1 MPRHRPEAVAN
12 EFLQRAGKAGL
23 TQMQIQ
29 KLVYIAHGWT
39 LALTDEPLTAI
50 EPEAWDRGPVYPELR
65 DKISHVGSKPL
76 RETIHE
82 NDENPFAV
90 LGSAPRGAAIRSEFN
105 SDETTIIDR
114 VWKRYGNLHGFRLS
128 DLTHAQDTPW
138 RKTYSERG
146 RNAPIANE
154 DTKSHYVGLAK
165 AIVQRR
171 QKGQN

>member
-12 EFLQRAGKAGL
+12 EFLRHAGKAGL

-39 LALTDEPLTAI
+39 LALTGEPLTAI

-76 RETIHE
+76 RDTIRE
-82 NDENPFAV
+82 NDENPIAA

-114 VWKRYGNLHGFRLS
+114 VWKRYGHLHGFSLS
-128 DLTHAQDTPW
+128 DLTHAQGTPW
-138 RKTYSERG
+138 HKAYSERG
-146 RNAPIANE
+146 RNSPIANE
-154 DTKSHYVGLAK
+154 DTKGHYVGLAE
-165 AIVQRR
+165 AIAQE
-171 QKGQN
+171 K